1 MTGKWDADDADF
13 QDLCVLSD
21 YTVSVMSKTLFSHVI
36 RVHPCNLRPNESV
49 CLCARFRL
57 LQYPRLQWRRPMKT
71 QAIIFYFII
80 CACIFLSPASDVT
93 AVEPAPK
100 ISDREIIE
108 SLMRLEAG
116 IQANAVAI
124 KANAQAIKVNAEAIK
139 ANGEMIGSLGTEM
152 KSDVASLRDGMK
164 SDVASLRDGMK
175 SDVASLRD
183 EMKSDMTSLRNEM
196 KSDVASLR
204 NEMKSDVASLRN
216 EMKSDMASLRNGMK
230 SDMASLRN
238 EVKSAIESFRTE
250 ITGFLLWGFGLL
262 FTGMLI
268 LVGFIL
274 WDRRSTLKPV
284 KDEIDDLKERKVDR
298 IIAALKKL
306 SEDDARFAQ
315 VLRSVGLL

>member
-1 MTGKWDADDADF
+1 
-13 QDLCVLSD
+13 
-21 YTVSVMSKTLFSHVI
+21 
-36 RVHPCNLRPNESV
+36 
-49 CLCARFRL
+49 
-57 LQYPRLQWRRPMKT
+57 MKT
-71 QAIIFYFII
+71 QSIIFYFII

-124 KANAQAIKVNAEAIK
+124 KANAEAIKVNR
-139 ANGEMIGSLGTEM
+139 EMIGSLGTDM
-152 KSDVASLRDGMK
+152 TSLRN
-164 SDVASLRDGMK
+164 
-175 SDVASLRD
+175 

-196 KSDVASLR
+196 KSD
-204 NEMKSDVASLRN
+204 MTSLRN
-216 EMKSDMASLRNGMK
+216 EMKSDMT
-230 SDMASLRN
+230 SLRN

-306 SEDDARFAQ
+306 SEDDARFAR

>member
-1 MTGKWDADDADF
+1 
-13 QDLCVLSD
+13 
-21 YTVSVMSKTLFSHVI
+21 
-36 RVHPCNLRPNESV
+36 
-49 CLCARFRL
+49 
-57 LQYPRLQWRRPMKT
+57 MKT
-71 QAIIFYFII
+71 PSIILSFIVW
-80 CACIFLSPASDVT
+80 ACIFISPVPDVMG
-93 AVEPAPK
+93 VESAPR

-108 SLMRLEAG
+108 FLMRLEAG

-124 KANAQAIKVNAEAIK
+124 QSNAEAIK
-139 ANGEMIGSLGTEM
+139 ANREMIGTLRTEM
-152 KSDVASLRDGMK
+152 KSDI
-164 SDVASLRDGMK
+164 
-175 SDVASLRD
+175 
-183 EMKSDMTSLRNEM
+183 
-196 KSDVASLR
+196 ASLR
-204 NEMKSDVASLRN
+204 NE
-216 EMKSDMASLRNGMK
+216 MK

-238 EVKSAIESFRTE
+238 EVKSAIESFRIE

>member
-1 MTGKWDADDADF
+1 
-13 QDLCVLSD
+13 
-21 YTVSVMSKTLFSHVI
+21 
-36 RVHPCNLRPNESV
+36 
-49 CLCARFRL
+49 
-57 LQYPRLQWRRPMKT
+57 MKT
-71 QAIIFYFII
+71 QSIIFSFILW
-80 CACIFLSPASDVT
+80 ACIFLSPASDVT

-116 IQANAVAI
+116 IQANA
-124 KANAQAIKVNAEAIK
+124 QAIQANAEAIK
-139 ANGEMIGSLGTEM
+139 ANREMIGSSRT
-152 KSDVASLRDGMK
+152 
-164 SDVASLRDGMK
+164 
-175 SDVASLRD
+175 

-196 KSDVASLR
+196 KSDMASLR
-204 NEMKSDVASLRN
+204 NEMKS
-216 EMKSDMASLRNGMK
+216 E
-230 SDMASLRN
+230 MASLRN
-238 EVKSAIESFRTE
+238 EVKSTIESFRTE

-306 SEDDARFAQ
+306 SEDDVRFAQ

>member
-1 MTGKWDADDADF
+1 
-13 QDLCVLSD
+13 
-21 YTVSVMSKTLFSHVI
+21 
-36 RVHPCNLRPNESV
+36 
-49 CLCARFRL
+49 
-57 LQYPRLQWRRPMKT
+57 
-71 QAIIFYFII
+71 
-80 CACIFLSPASDVT
+80 
-93 AVEPAPK
+93 
-100 ISDREIIE
+100 
-108 SLMRLEAG
+108 
-116 IQANAVAI
+116 
-124 KANAQAIKVNAEAIK
+124 
-139 ANGEMIGSLGTEM
+139 
-152 KSDVASLRDGMK
+152 
-164 SDVASLRDGMK
+164 
-175 SDVASLRD
+175 
-183 EMKSDMTSLRNEM
+183 
-196 KSDVASLR
+196 
-204 NEMKSDVASLRN
+204 
-216 EMKSDMASLRNGMK
+216 MK

>member
-1 MTGKWDADDADF
+1 
-13 QDLCVLSD
+13 
-21 YTVSVMSKTLFSHVI
+21 
-36 RVHPCNLRPNESV
+36 
-49 CLCARFRL
+49 
-57 LQYPRLQWRRPMKT
+57 MKT
-71 QAIIFYFII
+71 QSIIFYFII

-108 SLMRLEAG
+108 SLKRLEAG

-124 KANAQAIKVNAEAIK
+124 KANAQAIKVNAEAIM

-164 SDVASLRDGMK
+164 SD
-175 SDVASLRD
+175 
-183 EMKSDMTSLRNEM
+183 MTSLRNEM

-204 NEMKSDVASLRN
+204 NEMKS
-216 EMKSDMASLRNGMK
+216 E
-230 SDMASLRN
+230 MASLRN
-238 EVKSAIESFRTE
+238 EVKSAIESFRIE

-284 KDEIDDLKERKVDR
+284 KDDIDDLKERKVDR
-298 IIAALKKL
+298 IIAALRKL

>member
-1 MTGKWDADDADF
+1 
-13 QDLCVLSD
+13 
-21 YTVSVMSKTLFSHVI
+21 
-36 RVHPCNLRPNESV
+36 
-49 CLCARFRL
+49 
-57 LQYPRLQWRRPMKT
+57 MKT
-71 QAIIFYFII
+71 QSIIFYFII
-80 CACIFLSPASDVT
+80 CACIFLSLASDVT

-124 KANAQAIKVNAEAIK
+124 KANAEAIKVNR
-139 ANGEMIGSLGTEM
+139 EMIGSMGAEM
-152 KSDVASLRDGMK
+152 
-164 SDVASLRDGMK
+164 
-175 SDVASLRD
+175 
-183 EMKSDMTSLRNEM
+183 T
-196 KSDVASLR
+196 
-204 NEMKSDVASLRN
+204 SLRN
-216 EMKSDMASLRNGMK
+216 EMKSDMASLRNEMK

-238 EVKSAIESFRTE
+238 EVKSAIESLRTE

>member
-1 MTGKWDADDADF
+1 MRLGVKSSPFTNSSASFPLTNAPAFNTFLNNLHALRAHENKI
-13 QDLCVLSD
+13 VLSIHFQFNILGSEA
-21 YTVSVMSKTLFSHVI
+21 TSLFEIGRWTFDVGRSF
-36 RVHPCNLRPNESV
+36 EFT
-49 CLCARFRL
+49 CLWARLRL
-57 LQYPRLQWRRPMKT
+57 LQEPRLQRRNPMKT
-71 QAIIFYFII
+71 QSIILSFII
-80 CACIFLSPASDVT
+80 WVCIFLSPAPDVMG
-93 AVEPAPK
+93 VESAPR

-108 SLMRLEAG
+108 FLMRLEAG

-124 KANAQAIKVNAEAIK
+124 QSNAEAIK
-139 ANGEMIGSLGTEM
+139 ANREMIGTLRTEM
-152 KSDVASLRDGMK
+152 KSDIA
-164 SDVASLRDGMK
+164 
-175 SDVASLRD
+175 
-183 EMKSDMTSLRNEM
+183 
-196 KSDVASLR
+196 
-204 NEMKSDVASLRN
+204 
-216 EMKSDMASLRNGMK
+216 
-230 SDMASLRN
+230 
-238 EVKSAIESFRTE
+238 SFRTE